1 MNFDW
6 EFNGLPLHVL
16 IVHAVVIVVPLAA
29 LCAVCTAF
37 WPAVRRRLGILTPLI
52 ALTALV
58 LVPLAVQAGEWL
70 QSRLVNVT
78 PLLGEHTS
86 LGRTMLP
93 WAIALF
99 LVAALQ
105 WGWYRYINGDGDGAR
120 SASVLR
126 SRTGRLIATV
136 IIDLVVV
143 VSAVGAVVTVALI
156 GESGSR
162 AVWTGLFTS

>member
-29 LCAVCTAF
+29 LCAVLTAF
-37 WPAVRRRLGILTPLI
+37 WPAARRRLGIVTPLA
-52 ALTALV
+52 ALAALV

-78 PLLGEHTS
+78 PLLGAHTS
-86 LGRTMLP
+86 LGRTLLP
-93 WAIALF
+93 WVIALF
-99 LVAALQ
+99 LVAVLQ
-105 WGWYRYINGDGDGAR
+105 WVWYRYLVGEGGRFA
-120 SASVLR
+120 SASPT
-126 SRTGRLIATV
+126 RTGRLV
-136 IIDLVVV
+136 GIIILDLAVV
-143 VSAVGAVVTVALI
+143 VSAIGAVVTVALI

>member
-1 MNFDW
+1 MNFNW
-6 EFNGLPLHVL
+6 EFNGLPLHVV

-29 LCAVCTAF
+29 LCALLSAF
-37 WPAVRRRLGILTPLI
+37 WPAVRRRLGIVTPLV
-52 ALTALV
+52 ALAALG

-78 PLLGEHTS
+78 PLLGTHTG

-93 WAIALF
+93 WVIALF
-99 LVAALQ
+99 LVAVVQ
-105 WGWYRYINGDGDGAR
+105 WLWYRYFAGAGGR
-120 SASVLR
+120 FASVLP
-126 SRTGRLIATV
+126 SRRGRLVAT
-136 IIDLVVV
+136 IILDLAVL
-143 VSAVGAVVTVALI
+143 VSAIGAVVTVALI

>member
-29 LCAVCTAF
+29 LCAVLTAF
-37 WPAVRRRLGILTPLI
+37 WPAGRRRLGIVTPLV
-52 ALTALV
+52 ALAALV
-58 LVPLAVQAGEWL
+58 LVPLAVQSGEWL
-70 QSRLVNVT
+70 LSRLVNVT
-78 PLLGEHTS
+78 PLLGVHTS
-86 LGRTMLP
+86 LGRTLLP

-99 LVAALQ
+99 LVATLQ
-105 WGWYRYINGDGDGAR
+105 WVWYRYIAAPGAR
-120 SASVLR
+120 FASALP
-126 SRTGRLIATV
+126 SRTGRRAVSIVL
-136 IIDLVVV
+136 DLVVL
-143 VSAVGAVVTVALI
+143 VSAVGSVVTVALI

>member
-29 LCAVCTAF
+29 LCAVLTAF
-37 WPAVRRRLGILTPLI
+37 WPAARRRLGIVTPLI
-52 ALTALV
+52 ALGALV

-70 QSRLVNVT
+70 QSRLVIVT
-78 PLLGEHTS
+78 PLLGAHTS
-86 LGRTMLP
+86 LGSTLLP
-93 WAIALF
+93 WVIALF
-99 LVAALQ
+99 LMALLQ
-105 WGWYRYINGDGDGAR
+105 WGWYRYIAGDGVRFTA
-120 SASVLR
+120 VLR

-136 IIDLVVV
+136 ILDLVVLA
-143 VSAVGAVVTVALI
+143 SAIGSVVTVALI

>member
-29 LCAVCTAF
+29 LCTLLTAF
-37 WPAVRRRLGILTPLI
+37 WPAVRRRLGIVTPLV
-52 ALTALV
+52 ALAALA

-78 PLLGEHTS
+78 PLLGTHTA

-93 WAIALF
+93 WVIALF
-99 LVAALQ
+99 LVAVVQ
-105 WGWYRYINGDGDGAR
+105 WVWYRYFVGAGGR
-120 SASVLR
+120 FASAVP
-126 SRTGRLIATV
+126 SRRGRLVAT
-136 IIDLVVV
+136 IILDLAVL
-143 VSAVGAVVTVALI
+143 VSAIEAVVTVALI

>member
-6 EFNGLPLHVL
+6 QLNGLPLHVL

-29 LCAVCTAF
+29 LCVVLTAF
-37 WPAVRRRLGILTPLI
+37 WPAVRRRLGIVTPLV
-52 ALTALV
+52 ALAALV

-78 PLLGEHTS
+78 PLLGAHTS
-86 LGRTMLP
+86 LGQTLLP
-93 WAIALF
+93 WVIALF

-105 WGWYRYINGDGDGAR
+105 WVWYRYIAAAR
-120 SASVLR
+120 ARFASALPN
-126 SRTGRLIATV
+126 RTGRLAVTIV
-136 IIDLVVV
+136 LNLVVL
-143 VSAVGAVVTVALI
+143 VSAIGSVVTVVLI